1 MPLWQFYA
9 NMEVEVVLTIVK
21 VARNL
26 IAILLTQ
33 SRELIITL
41 QHRMFCQRQV
51 FIYEDKVHFLIYD
64 FYRNFELEKISFM
77 KCGSF
82 F

>member
-51 FIYEDKVHFLIYD
+51 FIYEDKV
-64 FYRNFELEKISFM
+64 
-77 KCGSF
+77 
-82 F
+82 